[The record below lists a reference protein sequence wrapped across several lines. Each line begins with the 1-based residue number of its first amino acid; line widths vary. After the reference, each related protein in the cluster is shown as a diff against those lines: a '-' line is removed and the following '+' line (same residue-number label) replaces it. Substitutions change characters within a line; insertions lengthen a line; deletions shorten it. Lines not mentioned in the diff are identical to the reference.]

1 MKGMRIP
8 PPPPGPEQ
16 SCELSPHP
24 VSLQGVEGCT
34 LTPGERKGE
43 TEQDGCVLR

>member
-8 PPPPGPEQ
+8 PPGLEQ

-24 VSLQGVEGCT
+24 ISLQGVAGRT

-43 TEQDGCVLR
+43 TEQGGCVLR